1 MGKAI
6 FSEIELYRMEQDR
19 QIDKQALPE
28 PYEDQYVINDTDQY
42 IELENLVT
50 GFLEGMF
57 HIISEA
63 TEDIMKT
70 INRQTLAISE
80 NTEYLKKIY
89 EEIKK

>member
-19 QIDKQALPE
+19 QRDKQALSE
-28 PYEDQYVINDTDQY
+28 HYGNQYVIDDINRS

-70 INRQTLAISE
+70 INRQTLAINE

>member
-19 QIDKQALPE
+19 QRGNQSLSE
-28 PYEDQYVINDTDQY
+28 PYGNQYVIDDTNRS

-70 INRQTLAISE
+70 INRQTLAINE

>member
-19 QIDKQALPE
+19 QKDKQALPE
-28 PYEDQYVINDTDQY
+28 LYEDQYVINDTDQY

-70 INRQTLAISE
+70 INRQTLAINE